1 MLNHLKWRASCY
13 LKWQSEKRKWPI
25 SLLMWHSHRT
35 QWVQPTGQLVADGDS
50 VRLLITQ
57 EPWLGRKC
65 LLTASWREFYSPQGS
80 RECSAPICSHTTR
93 ALQGTGSYL
102 VHATAW
108 PLHHPPVIRRLSTV
122 VCRLADQNEVP
133 PRSTAQESVQPQ
145 VRAYFSSIL
154 KIKLNFFYLKKSSLW
169 VQPLKVIFI

>member
-35 QWVQPTGQLVADGDS
+35 QWVQPTGQLAADGDS

-65 LLTASWREFYSPQGS
+65 LLTASWKEFYSPQGS
-80 RECSAPICSHTTR
+80 RVGICIRECSAPIRSHTSTR
-93 ALQGTGSYL
+93 ALRGTGSYYGSRYCL
-102 VHATAW
+102 TPA
-108 PLHHPPVIRRLSTV
+108 LPVIWRLNTV
-122 VCRLADQNEVP
+122 VRRLADQNKIP
-133 PRSTAQESVQPQ
+133 PRSNCKSELTFPLFQ
-145 VRAYFSSIL
+145 
-154 KIKLNFFYLKKSSLW
+154 KSSCIFTSTNAPSLW
-169 VQPLKVIFI
+169 LKVIFT